1 MKKYIFISGLLIII
15 IGVTTMLIG
24 NNNNTKSIK
33 QHIDNS
39 LHFNFKPNKYSSYKL
54 EYMTTFAKNQ
64 YNISSN
70 IDMKAILNTK
80 VLEENN
86 KLYILFKL
94 TNIKL
99 AFDNPYLEKILSNIY
114 SKIFLIEISK
124 NGKFINYYLP
134 KDSKKVGL
142 FNLIS
147 LFEIIIKNSSLYTTQ
162 EKDAINGIY
171 ECTYRIDKDIYKTR
185 QKYISDTQNI
195 TIDSSYIKAVADKK
209 GNWLFSLKAIE
220 NIQVNIGNSPIK
232 TKNELQLTKIAPVKF
247 SIKAKNIENII
258 NAIQNEQ
265 NIEWSKI
272 TTSALKHEIKQNKI
286 TFNSLINKFL
296 NSHDISDLHK
306 LEIYLKLNPNEIDK
320 LYDIMANSN
329 PNINNRLIAILEHLN
344 LPQSQNLLAD
354 IANDSNFDDDTRLRA
369 VIALGFQKNLSS
381 DIIDTLWG
389 IEKNS
394 DNSDL
399 SNTALLALGSIS
411 SNNANTQIDEKLKE
425 LSKQKNSISLIYSMK
440 NSGVTKF
447 KKELTKMLNS
457 SNTQIKTNAIEVLSN
472 VNDPQI
478 HNKLV
483 SMIDSKS
490 NNVEAAAIKA
500 LSKHPDEKTLKYVQ
514 SHIKD
519 MKPKV
524 TEAMVDYL
532 VKTMDKHPENK
543 TYLKEVLPL
552 VQDNKTKKVI
562 IKAIRN

>member
-447 KKELTKMLNS
+447 KNELTKMLNS